1 MEVRKPQSY
10 FHNLKVSPE
19 FRKNIN
25 QKSKHEKEKSKNGK
39 ELHFQ

>member
-19 FRKNIN
+19 FRRKH
-25 QKSKHEKEKSKNGK
+25 QSKIKT
-39 ELHFQ
+39 